1 MRWLGRLAI
10 KTSTRFQN
18 MMRLAAPTAPT
29 SSDSSVAVSWSA
41 VVPALKPQ
49 ERRARGDIGGRGGTP
64 NRRRR
69 PAAIWRK
76 GESIRPTAKNQTRGN
91 LILHDQAE
99 SRRRRIAHWRPFQNV
114 CWSHAPSGDTRTPA
128 ARAGSSDELGTRHA
142 SSPGTSQSPGAGEQR
157 AGPRGV

>member
-1 MRWLGRLAI
+1 MNDAHVGILAGVE
-10 KTSTRFQN
+10 
-18 MMRLAAPTAPT
+18 APQTEETGPR
-29 SSDSSVAVSWSA
+29 
-41 VVPALKPQ
+41 Q
-49 ERRARGDIGGRGGTP
+49 
-64 NRRRR
+64 
-69 PAAIWRK
+69 IWRK
-76 GESIRPTAKNQTRGN
+76 GEWIRPTAKNQTRGN

-157 AGPRGV
+157 AGPRGCDTKPLLLKAKQAQVGREQPGGKV